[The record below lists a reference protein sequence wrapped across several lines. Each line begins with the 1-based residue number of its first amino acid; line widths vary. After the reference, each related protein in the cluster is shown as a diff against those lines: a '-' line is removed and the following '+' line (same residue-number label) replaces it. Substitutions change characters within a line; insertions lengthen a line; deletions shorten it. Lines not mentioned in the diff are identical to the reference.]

1 MSLSAES
8 VAAASNAW
16 SWISDDATTVET
28 DDYLLVRSPDYF
40 THPLSLAW
48 FHPAG
53 PVPAGVAA
61 VLDRARRFGLPR
73 LYWKVR
79 LDSPPGVPEL
89 LTARGATVA
98 ETLDVLALDMRRG
111 VPVLPVP
118 ARDVD
123 VRWATDVRTARD
135 ASQVAAAVFGGA
147 VPPDERIARNASQYA
162 ASGPAGAGGVVVA
175 YLEGKAAGAVGLM
188 MADGVA
194 RLWGGGVV
202 EAARRQGVYRALL
215 AVRLDYSVAQ
225 GATMALVKARVET
238 SGPILRRIG
247 FLPYGQ
253 ELTYDV
259 PLG

>member
-28 DDYLLVRSPDYF
+28 DEYLLVRSPDYF

-53 PVPAGVAA
+53 PVSAGVAA
-61 VLDRARRFGLPR
+61 VLDRARQFGLPR

-79 LDSPPGVPEL
+79 LDSPPGVPDL
-89 LTARGATVA
+89 LTARNAIVA
-98 ETLDVLALDMRRG
+98 ETLDVLVLDLRHGAAL
-111 VPVLPVP
+111 PAP

-123 VRWATDVRTARD
+123 VRWATDIGTARD
-135 ASQVAAAVFGGA
+135 ASAVAAAVFGGT

-162 ASGPAGAGGVVVA
+162 VGVPAGEGGVVVA
-175 YLEGKAAGAVGLM
+175 YVEGKAAGAAGLM

-194 RLWGGGVV
+194 RLWGGGVA
-202 EAARRQGVYRALL
+202 ETARGRGVYRALL
-215 AVRLDYSVAQ
+215 AARLDYGVAQ

-238 SGPILRRIG
+238 SAPILRRYG

-253 ELTYDV
+253 ELTYVV